1 MTCPEAPDSAMGRP
15 CQEQEEEQ
23 WAQSSSMIKVALVG
37 LSLQQEEEQR
47 VSLTDTPCSS
57 TLLLPCTE
65 GFPGDHHTFTDR
77 QTQFRGLPMVL
88 D

>member
-1 MTCPEAPDSAMGRP
+1 MTRPEAPDSAMGHP

-47 VSLTDTPCSS
+47 VSLTDTPCSG
-57 TLLLPCTE
+57 TLFLPCTE
-65 GFPGDHHTFTDR
+65 GFPGEQHRFTDR
-77 QTQFRGLPMVL
+77 QAQFRGLPMVL